1 MSCPMYQEERL
12 TNEEVD
18 EMIHETDGS
27 KRINYN
33 EFPLAKENFLTEKIF
48 SSTTAPHVPLS
59 RLSVNF
65 ASTTSSAAAAA
76 AGRLRQR

>member
-1 MSCPMYQEERL
+1 KITSSLTPSPAMSCPMYQERL

-33 EFPLAKENFLTEKIF
+33 EFISEFIKKIKQ
-48 SSTTAPHVPLS
+48 AI
-59 RLSVNF
+59 
-65 ASTTSSAAAAA
+65 
-76 AGRLRQR
+76 